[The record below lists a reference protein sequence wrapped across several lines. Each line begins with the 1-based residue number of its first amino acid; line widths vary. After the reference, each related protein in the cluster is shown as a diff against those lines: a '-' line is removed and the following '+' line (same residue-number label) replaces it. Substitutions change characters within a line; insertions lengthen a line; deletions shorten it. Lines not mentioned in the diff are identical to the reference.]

1 MIQTWAKPEVASCH
15 HGLGDHPPENVAA
28 ARANKLPGTQEPP
41 LPGSHLEDLF
51 TGSHV
56 YQSGNLTLP
65 EAKRPPLHC
74 PCPPGRRLA
83 GTGGG
88 LPGEWVSPSN
98 RRDHPFTR
106 WLSPW
111 LGTGPKVEGKPFQ
124 SIYGR

>member
-41 LPGSHLEDLF
+41 LPGSHLEHLF
-51 TGSHV
+51 TGSPV

-65 EAKRPPLHC
+65 EAKCPPLHC

-83 GTGGG
+83 GRGGG
-88 LPGEWVSPSN
+88 YVESGCHLLTTG
-98 RRDHPFTR
+98 TT
-106 WLSPW
+106 LS
-111 LGTGPKVEGKPFQ
+111 LGGSLRG
-124 SIYGR
+124 